1 MTHARIRTS
10 QGLREE
16 EEKQAKELQ
25 LDITQKLE
33 ETARLKQQDVELKQE
48 LIKLNEDISNIEAN

>member
-25 LDITQKLE
+25 LDITMKLE
-33 ETARLKQQDVELKQE
+33 ETARLKQQDVELK
-48 LIKLNEDISNIEAN
+48 